1 MNKKQEQQILDY
13 YSTTD
18 KYIRSKTHSNAHQT
32 VFTKESDK
40 YQWLVLEQKSQC
52 EVEVRQ
58 TDSHGTITA
67 RDNYELTR
75 NLPKCVGVERLCEG
89 ANFQI
94 PFNADEINLIYQFW
108 EQGKAETCAS
118 LSAILPQIKDDN
130 TKQIVSTILKKL
142 NALSEEMC
150 AEQTATTKRR
160 KLTERDHSIKSKLK
174 QAKDACL
181 AKAKEQLKEPTVAE
195 GKAKSP
201 QQGKGGYGTMKLSR
215 YEQETIVKYNAGEQT
230 ATVYTRDKT
239 VMRKLDT
246 LVADFPDTYKLTGQ
260 DEVSKTYSFP
270 KSQLPQA
277 EGSQH
282 RAEGTGK
289 ADDDC

>member
-18 KYIRSKTHSNAHQT
+18 KYIHSKTHSNAHQT

-75 NLPKCVGVERLCEG
+75 NIPKCVGVERLCEG

-94 PFNADEINLIYQFW
+94 PFNADEVNLIYQFG
-108 EQGKAETCAS
+108 EQSKAETCAE
-118 LSAILPQIKDDN
+118 L
-130 TKQIVSTILKKL
+130 
-142 NALSEEMC
+142 
-150 AEQTATTKRR
+150 TATTKRR
-160 KLTERDHSIKSKLK
+160 KL
-174 QAKDACL
+174 
-181 AKAKEQLKEPTVAE
+181 
-195 GKAKSP
+195 
-201 QQGKGGYGTMKLSR
+201 
-215 YEQETIVKYNAGEQT
+215 
-230 ATVYTRDKT
+230 
-239 VMRKLDT
+239 DT
-246 LVADFPDTYKLTGQ
+246 LVADYPDTYKLTGQ

-270 KSQLPQA
+270 KSHVSYRKPRTVSTEQR
-277 EGSQH
+277 E
-282 RAEGTGK
+282 RARQMMIASNRAK
-289 ADDDC
+289 KD

>member
-94 PFNADEINLIYQFW
+94 PFNADEINLIYQFG
-108 EQGKAETCAS
+108 EQSKAETCAS
-118 LSAILPQIKDDN
+118 LSAILPQIKDSD
-130 TKQIVSTILKKL
+130 TKQIVRNCSEITHDNYLSQVISSQFLSGTLKKL
-142 NALSEEMC
+142 NALSEETC
-150 AEQTATTKRR
+150 AET
-160 KLTERDHSIKSKLK
+160 
-174 QAKDACL
+174 
-181 AKAKEQLKEPTVAE
+181 
-195 GKAKSP
+195 
-201 QQGKGGYGTMKLSR
+201 
-215 YEQETIVKYNAGEQT
+215 
-230 ATVYTRDKT
+230 
-239 VMRKLDT
+239 
-246 LVADFPDTYKLTGQ
+246 
-260 DEVSKTYSFP
+260 
-270 KSQLPQA
+270 
-277 EGSQH
+277 
-282 RAEGTGK
+282 
-289 ADDDC
+289 

>member
-18 KYIRSKTHSNAHQT
+18 KYIHSKTHSNAHQT

-75 NLPKCVGVERLCEG
+75 NIPKCVGVERLCEG

-94 PFNADEINLIYQFW
+94 PFNADEINLIYQFG
-108 EQGKAETCAS
+108 EQSKAETCAS
-118 LSAILPQIKDDN
+118 LSAILPQIKDSN
-130 TKQIVSTILKKL
+130 TKQIVSDTLKKL
-142 NALSEEMC
+142 NSLSEETC
-150 AEQTATTKRR
+150 AELTAT
-160 KLTERDHSIKSKLK
+160 L
-174 QAKDACL
+174 
-181 AKAKEQLKEPTVAE
+181 
-195 GKAKSP
+195 
-201 QQGKGGYGTMKLSR
+201 
-215 YEQETIVKYNAGEQT
+215 
-230 ATVYTRDKT
+230 YTRDKA

-246 LVADFPDTYKLTGQ
+246 LVADFPNTYKMIKQ

-270 KSQLPQA
+270 KSHVSYRKP
-277 EGSQH
+277 
-282 RAEGTGK
+282 RAVSTEQRERARQMMIKRNK
-289 ADDDC
+289 ANED

>member
-75 NLPKCVGVERLCEG
+75 NFPKCVGVERLCEG
-89 ANFQI
+89 ANIQI
-94 PFNADEINLIYQFW
+94 PFNADEINLIYQFG
-108 EQGKAETCAS
+108 EQSKAETCAS
-118 LSAILPQIKDDN
+118 LSAILPQVKDSG
-130 TKQIVSTILKKL
+130 TKQIVTDTLKKL

-150 AEQTATTKRR
+150 AELTATTKRR
-160 KLTERDHSIKSKLK
+160 KLTERDQSIKTR
-174 QAKDACL
+174 L
-181 AKAKEQLKEPTVAE
+181 AKAKEQAKQPTVAE
-195 GKAKSP
+195 RKQHRTHSK
-201 QQGKGGYGTMKLSR
+201 GKGDMEL
-215 YEQETIVKYNAGEQT
+215 
-230 ATVYTRDKT
+230 
-239 VMRKLDT
+239 
-246 LVADFPDTYKLTGQ
+246 
-260 DEVSKTYSFP
+260 
-270 KSQLPQA
+270 
-277 EGSQH
+277 
-282 RAEGTGK
+282 
-289 ADDDC
+289 